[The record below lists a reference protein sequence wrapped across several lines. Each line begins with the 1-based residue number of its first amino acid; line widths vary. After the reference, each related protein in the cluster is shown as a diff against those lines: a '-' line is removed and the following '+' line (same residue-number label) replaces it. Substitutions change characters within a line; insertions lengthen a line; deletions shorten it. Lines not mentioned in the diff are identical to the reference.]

1 MSVVRNGGLVIW
13 IFVLSLCVSATAQQK
28 TLWQGIVKLGA
39 VNVYQSAS
47 TSEHVTTTL
56 KQGEVVNVVL
66 EINVMGDA
74 WCRIAFSGHSEPLGY
89 VLCFNLEQGRVAPR
103 NAGRNIPVATTP
115 TTTETQSGLTNQDIL
130 LMVRAGFSDSA
141 IIKEVGV
148 NNTNFD
154 ISVPSLLALKK
165 AGASEPVIEA
175 MFSVSPGNKTQGAP
189 VPQSNV
195 LNSPDFADEVGVYA
209 RKDGRLVA
217 IEPEVVNW
225 RTGGVLKNAATL
237 GLDKGHL
244 NGTVAGP
251 HSSLTLPR
259 PSLGMAGQIEIII
272 RCAEGNSA
280 SEYQLLRFW
289 QKSDRREFRAVTG
302 GILHAS
308 GGAVNNEVTFKYEKI
323 APRTYKIELPSLQIG
338 EFGFLAPGGMTSS
351 NIASQGKIYTFRIL
365 E

>member
-1 MSVVRNGGLVIW
+1 MPSP
-13 IFVLSLCVSATAQQK
+13 
-28 TLWQGIVKLGA
+28 
-39 VNVYQSAS
+39 
-47 TSEHVTTTL
+47 
-56 KQGEVVNVVL
+56 
-66 EINVMGDA
+66 EI
-74 WCRIAFSGHSEPLGY
+74 
-89 VLCFNLEQGRVAPR
+89 
-103 NAGRNIPVATTP
+103 
-115 TTTETQSGLTNQDIL
+115 LTNNDIL
-130 LMVRAGFSDSA
+130 LMIQAGLGDSA
-141 IIKEVGV
+141 IVKEIGV
-148 NNTNFD
+148 SNTHFD
-154 ISVPSLLALKK
+154 ISVSSLLALKK
-165 AGASEPVIEA
+165 AGVPESVIEA
-175 MFSVSPGNKTQGAP
+175 MISVAPGNKTEGAP
-189 VPQSNV
+189 VPQSKF
-195 LNSPDFADEVGVYA
+195 LNSGDFADEVGVYA
-209 RKDGRLVA
+209 RKNGELVA

-251 HSSLTLPR
+251 HSSLTLSR
-259 PSLGMAGQIEIII
+259 PPSGVTGQIEIII
-272 RCAEGNSA
+272 HCAEGNSA

-323 APRTYKIELPSLQIG
+323 APRTYKIDLPDLQIG